1 MPGGGVFLTV
11 SINNF
16 GNNLQNHNNKLTFTK
31 IILNKISRMYCYQK
45 NSRKQYLG
53 PINKAFGEKFE
64 SMDEFKKEENF
75 QRF

>member
-1 MPGGGVFLTV
+1 MTV

-16 GNNLQNHNNKLTFTK
+16 GNNLQNHNNKLTFIK
-31 IILNKISRMYCYQK
+31 NMIIILNKTSRMYCYQK

>member
-1 MPGGGVFLTV
+1 MTV
-11 SINNF
+11 SINDS

-31 IILNKISRMYCYQK
+31 NMIIILNKISRMYCYKK

-53 PINKAFGEKFE
+53 PINKAFGKKFE
-64 SMDEFKKEENF
+64 SMDELKKEENF

>member
-11 SINNF
+11 SINN
-16 GNNLQNHNNKLTFTK
+16 LQNHNNKLTFTK
-31 IILNKISRMYCYQK
+31 NMIIILNKISRMYCYQK

-64 SMDEFKKEENF
+64 SMDELKKEENF

>member
-1 MPGGGVFLTV
+1 MTV
-11 SINNF
+11 SINDS

-31 IILNKISRMYCYQK
+31 NMIIILNKISRMYCYQK

-53 PINKAFGEKFE
+53 PINKAFGKKFE
-64 SMDEFKKEENF
+64 SMDELKKEENF

>member
-1 MPGGGVFLTV
+1 MTV

-16 GNNLQNHNNKLTFTK
+16 GNNLQNHNNKLTFIK
-31 IILNKISRMYCYQK
+31 NMIIILNKTSRMYFSQI

-53 PINKAFGEKFE
+53 PINKALGEKFE